1 VLLLIVVQRQTRRL
15 RLVRF
20 GLLLRRQRASRR
32 SMPTGQA
39 FEESTQTL
47 HSLER
52 NAEDSR
58 PGRRLHWTSRRCRV
72 WKAVQMILV
81 RDHPPH
87 RFKMLAS
94 LSLLDWDCARSA
106 RSGSSWSRSGKAR
119 RRSCGFL
126 PAPRPG
132 RARRRVQASA
142 LATGHCRLV
151 TGGDAAADKSEP
163 SREKEWPLRGLWRRT
178 PRGRPQKR

>member
-1 VLLLIVVQRQTRRL
+1 
-15 RLVRF
+15 
-20 GLLLRRQRASRR
+20 
-32 SMPTGQA
+32 MPTGQA

-52 NAEDSR
+52 NAEESR

-94 LSLLDWDCARSA
+94 LSLLDWTV
-106 RSGSSWSRSGKAR
+106 
-119 RRSCGFL
+119 
-126 PAPRPG
+126 PG
-132 RARRRVQASA
+132 V
-142 LATGHCRLV
+142 
-151 TGGDAAADKSEP
+151 
-163 SREKEWPLRGLWRRT
+163 RGAGV
-178 PRGRPQKR
+178 RGAGAEGEM

>member
-1 VLLLIVVQRQTRRL
+1 L

-52 NAEDSR
+52 NAEESR
-58 PGRRLHWTSRRCRV
+58 PGRRLHWTSRRCRGLEGGPDDPC
-72 WKAVQMILV
+72 A
-81 RDHPPH
+81 RPSA
-87 RFKMLAS
+87 AS
-94 LSLLDWDCARSA
+94 FQDAREPEPSRLDCARSA
-106 RSGSSWSRSGKAR
+106 RSGSSWSRSGR
-119 RRSCGFL
+119 RDVGPCGFL